1 MSISNPYLTGDE
13 DADLFEDATDS
24 SNKNSNTSAPS
35 QIADKFRELFG
46 IDESAWLVESTLPE
60 EIIFASELISFYG
73 RVLTSENYEPEL
85 AALYDVVN
93 DLTEGLL
100 TKYLELHE
108 VRYAISSMHVLRNY
122 SDITINERFVP
133 NLEDENNY
141 LSMITGV
148 FLRFFDW
155 KMADLKKQYLR
166 ICSDLN
172 KEPEEGLL
180 EFGITEDFISSKFYK
195 SSRMLE
201 VINILAGKEKKIHG
215 EHSSSY

>member
-13 DADLFEDATDS
+13 DADLFEDTADS
-24 SNKNSNTSAPS
+24 NNSTTSK
-35 QIADKFRELFG
+35 IGDKFRELFG
-46 IDESAWLVESTLPE
+46 IEESAWLVESTLPE

-73 RVLTSENYEPEL
+73 RVLTSQNSEPEL

-100 TKYLELHE
+100 IKYLELHE

-122 SDITINERFVP
+122 SDITMSERFMP
-133 NLEDENNY
+133 SSGNENNY
-141 LSMITGV
+141 INLITGV
-148 FLRFFDW
+148 FLGFFDW
-155 KMADLKKQYLR
+155 KMEDLKKQYLKL
-166 ICSDLN
+166 CLDLN

-201 VINILAGKEKKIHG
+201 VINILGGKEEKVHG

>member
-1 MSISNPYLTGDE
+1 MSTSNPYLTGDE

-24 SNKNSNTSAPS
+24 NNKNPNSSATSK
-35 QIADKFRELFG
+35 IADKFKELFG
-46 IDESAWLVESTLPE
+46 IDESAWLVESSLPE
-60 EIIFASELISFYG
+60 EIIFASQLISFYG
-73 RVLTSENYEPEL
+73 RVLTSQNNEPEL

-93 DLTEGLL
+93 NLTEGLL
-100 TKYLELHE
+100 VKYLELHE
-108 VRYAISSMHVLRNY
+108 IRYAISSMHVLRNY
-122 SDITINERFVP
+122 SDMTINERFIP

-141 LSMITGV
+141 LNLITGV
-148 FLRFFDW
+148 FLGFFDW
-155 KMADLKKQYLR
+155 KMADLKKQYLK
-166 ICSDLN
+166 ICTELN

-201 VINILAGKEKKIHG
+201 VINILGGKEEKVHG